1 MSDQMGDVSPP
12 QPHVTIPFDPSKMRS
27 SRSGGRGTSTP
38 RQRRTAIGCGA
49 LVVIAF
55 VLWPLIRWLARV
67 WIDWLWYGELGQ
79 QQLWWT
85 NVLSPIVVGLVFGV
99 LSFAIIFINLRVA
112 RRMAP
117 KAGPVLRSD
126 EVTQAWEEALL
137 MARERISPWIDRAIW
152 LAALLFAWINGSAMA
167 AQWKTFRVALTGVQF
182 PLADPQF
189 GRNVGFFVFQYP
201 ALRALSSWLMGV
213 LILAAILTL
222 VVHVIDG
229 AIQPWA
235 KLKGFAPHVKAHL
248 SVLLALIVLVQGFNY
263 WLDIYGLDFSP
274 RGQVVGASYTDV
286 HAQLPAYRILIVIS
300 IVSAVILLLNIR
312 YQGWRL
318 PLIAVGVWV
327 GAAVLIGGVWPAL
340 MQQFIVKPNEVEK
353 EAVYIKRNIA
363 MTRTAFGLA
372 DVRGRGF
379 PAKEDLTPADIVADR
394 TTLQNVRLWNPEVAD
409 RVYGQL
415 QALRQYYEFPDVDV
429 DRYEIQAK
437 GTATATTSA
446 SSTSTPVTRQ
456 VLVAAREVNSSKLPE
471 AAQTWLNRHL
481 VYTHGF
487 GLVMSPVNESD
498 SRGLPV
504 MLIGDVP
511 PRTDTNLVTTQGR
524 IYFGE
529 RTDNYVILDTGTK
542 EFDYPLGER
551 NATYEYTG
559 KAGVRVGSLV
569 RRLAWAITMSD
580 GGQILF
586 SQSVRPESRMVFRRN
601 IRERVSALAPFLTLD
616 SDPYPV
622 LVDGK
627 IKWVIDA
634 YTTSSYFPYSEPL
647 AGGDLTYL
655 RNSVK
660 VVIDAFDGTTTLYAF
675 DPEDPVLQ
683 AWGEIYPSLFTS
695 GEKIPEAIRKHFRY
709 PSDQFSAQAE
719 VYRNYHMTDP
729 RVFYNKEDSWA
740 IPNQSTGKPIEPFFV
755 LMRLPGETSE
765 HFYLMQ
771 PYTPRNRANMIGWV
785 AANSDPE
792 KYGERTVYLFPKERV
807 VLGPE
812 QVLAR
817 VNQDAAI
824 SPQLSLWNQRGSQ
837 AIFGNMLV
845 IPIKNSI
852 VYIMPLYLQSEQT
865 AIPQLTRVVVSYS
878 DKVAM
883 EATLEAAL
891 LKIFGAQPPATAG
904 GGTSGSTGTT
914 GTGGG
919 AAGDNAAA
927 TARRAAQLY
936 EQAIAAQR
944 AGDWATYG
952 ARLKELGDILS
963 RLAGQET
970 TATK

>member
-1 MSDQMGDVSPP
+1 MSDQMGDAGAPR
-12 QPHVTIPFDPSKMRS
+12 PHVTIPFDPAKMRAE
-27 SRSGGRGTSTP
+27 RSGSRGGGSTP

-49 LVVIAF
+49 LVVVAF
-55 VLWPLIRWLARV
+55 VVWPLIRWGARV
-67 WIDWLWYGELGQ
+67 WIDWLWFGELGQ
-79 QQLWWT
+79 HQLWWT
-85 NVLSPIVVGLVFGV
+85 NVLSPIAVGLVFGV
-99 LSFAIIFINLRVA
+99 LSFIIIVVNMRIA

-117 KAGPVLRSD
+117 KAGPVLRTG
-126 EVTQAWEEALL
+126 EVTQPWEEALL
-137 MARERISPWIDRAIW
+137 VARERISPWIDRAIW
-152 LAALLFAWINGSAMA
+152 LVALVAAWINGSTMA
-167 AQWKTFRVALTGVQF
+167 AQWKTYRIALTGVQF
-182 PLADPQF
+182 PIADPQF

-201 ALRALSSWLMGV
+201 ALRATANWLMGV
-213 LILAAILTL
+213 LILTAILTL
-222 VVHVIDG
+222 VVHLIDG

-235 KLKGFAPHVKAHL
+235 KLQGFAPHVKAHL
-248 SVLLALIVLVQGFNY
+248 SVLLALIVLLQGFNY

-274 RGQVVGASYTDV
+274 RGQVTGASYTDV

-353 EAVYIKRNIA
+353 EAPYIARNIR
-363 MTRTAFGLA
+363 MTRIGFGLA
-372 DVRGRGF
+372 DVKGRAF
-379 PAKEDLTPADIVADR
+379 PALEDLTAKDIIADR
-394 TTLQNVRLWNPEVAD
+394 TTLQNVRLWNPAVAD
-409 RVYGQL
+409 KVYAQL

-429 DRYEIQAK
+429 DRYQVEPKASLAAS
-437 GTATATTSA
+437 ATATSTA
-446 SSTSTPVTRQ
+446 SVPVTRQ
-456 VLVAAREVNSSKLPE
+456 VLVAAREVNASKLPE

-487 GLVMSPVNESD
+487 GLVMSPVNEAD
-498 SRGLPV
+498 SRGLPR

-511 PRTDTNLVTTQGR
+511 PRTDTNLVTKEGR

-529 RTDNYVILDTGTK
+529 RTDNYIIVDTGTR

-551 NATYEYTG
+551 NATYEYKG
-559 KAGVRVGSLV
+559 SAGVPVGSIF
-569 RRLAWAITMSD
+569 RRLAWAITMSE

-601 IRERVSALAPFLTLD
+601 IRERVQTLAPFLTLD

-622 LVDGK
+622 LVEGR

-634 YTTSSYFPYSEPL
+634 YTTSAYFPYSEPL
-647 AGGDLTYL
+647 TGSDLTYL

-660 VVIDAFDGTTTLYAF
+660 VVIDAFDGATALYAF
-675 DPEDPVLQ
+675 DPQDPILQ
-683 AWGEIYPSLFTS
+683 AWSKVYPELFTP
-695 GEKIPEAIRKHFRY
+695 GTKIPSAIREHFRY
-709 PSDQFSAQAE
+709 PSDQFTAQAE
-719 VYRNYHMTDP
+719 IYRNYHMTDP

-740 IPNQSTGKPIEPFFV
+740 IPNQSTGNPMEPFFV
-755 LMRLPGETSE
+755 LMRLPGEAQE

-792 KYGERTVYLFPKERV
+792 KYGERIVYLFPKERV

-817 VNQDAAI
+817 INQDPLI

-852 VYIMPLYLQSEQT
+852 VYIVPLYLQAETT
-865 AIPQLTRVVVSYS
+865 AIPQLTKVVVSYS
-878 DKVAM
+878 DKVEM
-883 EATLEAAL
+883 ENTLEGAL
-891 LKIFGAQPPATAG
+891 LKIFGAEQPAGGTGSIVTTGTAG
-904 GGTSGSTGTT
+904 GGA
-914 GTGGG
+914 TGG
-919 AAGDNAAA
+919 AAA

-936 EQAIAAQR
+936 QQAVAAQR

-952 ARLKELGDILS
+952 ARIKELGNVLS
-963 RLAGQET
+963 QLAGQET

>member
-1 MSDQMGDVSPP
+1 MSDETGDVSPP

-27 SRSGGRGTSTP
+27 SRSGGKGTSTP

-49 LVVIAF
+49 LVAIAF
-55 VLWPLIRWLARV
+55 VIWPLVRWGARV
-67 WIDWLWYGELGQ
+67 WIDWLWFGELAQ
-79 QQLWWT
+79 RELWWT
-85 NVLSPIVVGLVFGV
+85 NVLSPLVIGAVFFV
-99 LSFAIIFINLRVA
+99 LTFAILLTNLRIA

-117 KAGPVLRSD
+117 KAGPVLRPG

-137 MARERISPWIDRAIW
+137 VARERISPWIDRAII
-152 LAALLFAWINGSAMA
+152 LAALFFSWVNATTMA
-167 AQWKTFRVALTGVQF
+167 AQWRTFRLSLTGVQF
-182 PLADPQF
+182 PIADPQF

-201 ALRALSSWLMGV
+201 ALRAISSWLMGV
-213 LILAAILTL
+213 LILTAILTL
-222 VVHVIDG
+222 VVHLIDG

-235 KLKGFAPHVKAHL
+235 KLQGFAPHVKAHL

-263 WLDIYGLDFSP
+263 WLDIYGLNFSP

-327 GAAVLIGGVWPAL
+327 GAAVLIGGIWPAL

-353 EAVYIKRNIA
+353 EALYIKRNIA

-372 DVRGRGF
+372 DVKGRAF
-379 PAKEDLTPADIVADR
+379 PAKEDLTAADIIADR
-394 TTLQNVRLWNPEVAD
+394 ATLQNVRLWNPEVAD
-409 RVYGQL
+409 KVYAQL

-429 DRYEIQAK
+429 DRYRVEPK
-437 GTATATTSA
+437 TASA
-446 SSTSTPVTRQ
+446 ASAVGTSTADTRQ
-456 VLVAAREVNSSKLPE
+456 VLVAAREVNADKLPE

-487 GLVMSPVNESD
+487 GLVMSPVNGAD
-498 SRGLPV
+498 SRGLPK
-504 MLIGDVP
+504 MIIGDVP
-511 PRTDTNLVTTQGR
+511 PRTDTNLVTKQGR

-529 RTDNYVILDTGTK
+529 RTDNYVILDTLTR

-551 NATYEYTG
+551 NATYKYQG
-559 KAGVRVGSLV
+559 KAGVPVGSIF

-586 SQSVRPESRMVFRRN
+586 SQSLRPDSRMVFRRN
-601 IRERVSALAPFLTLD
+601 IRERVKTLAPFLELD

-622 LVDGK
+622 LIDGR
-627 IKWVIDA
+627 IAWVIDA
-634 YTTSSYFPYSEPL
+634 YTTSAYFPYSEPL
-647 AGGDLTYL
+647 PNSELTYL

-660 VVIDAFDGTTTLYAF
+660 VVIDAFDGTTKLYAF
-675 DPEDPVLQ
+675 DPKDPVLQ
-683 AWGEIYPSLFTS
+683 AWGKVYPSLFTPATQ
-695 GEKIPEAIRKHFRY
+695 IPQAIREHFRY
-709 PSDQFSAQAE
+709 PSDLFSAQAE

-755 LMRLPGETSE
+755 LMRLPGEPSE

-792 KYGERTVYLFPKERV
+792 KYGERTVFLFPKERV

-824 SPQLSLWNQRGSQ
+824 SPQLSLWNQRGSE

-883 EATLEAAL
+883 EDTLEAAL
-891 LKIFGAQPPATAG
+891 LKIFGAEPPAAG
-904 GGTSGSTGTT
+904 GGVMGSTGTT
-914 GTGGG
+914 GTAGG
-919 AAGDNAAA
+919 ATGGSAAA

-952 ARLKELGDILS
+952 ARIKELGNILG
-963 RLAGQET
+963 RLAGRET